1 MSIKD
6 IHNVDAVY
14 LHTNSAIKKASVLL
28 TEGENPYIMEKVSS
42 HIDGHKQAA
51 VKAMYELSKSSLE
64 KEASLGSTLLG
75 AGKTLGTGLLLGGGM
90 ALASP
95 LIGAG
100 LGSGAAHAAKQTA
113 EETVNEWKM
122 KALIGV
128 PAAVLAVGAA
138 ARAGF
143 LGEGA
148 QDYVE
153 AIPDKVKNLF
163 ASKEEKPSSVSQY
176 MPFKIAVA
184 KTYCKLE
191 RAQEKCSSAGD
202 REKLA
207 SALKDCSVTLFD
219 LMIYL

>member
-138 ARAGF
+138 A
-143 LGEGA
+143 
-148 QDYVE
+148 
-153 AIPDKVKNLF
+153 
-163 ASKEEKPSSVSQY
+163 
-176 MPFKIAVA
+176 
-184 KTYCKLE
+184 
-191 RAQEKCSSAGD
+191 
-202 REKLA
+202 
-207 SALKDCSVTLFD
+207 
-219 LMIYL
+219 